1 MSLGPYFEVI
11 IAAVIWGSAG
21 AFIKYMNLPPVTTTF
36 FRLAVPSVI
45 LLTFFAVKGIR
56 LFKGNNKA
64 LLVASLLNVVR
75 QFLYFFGFTNT
86 SIGNAVI
93 IFFTWPIFVALL
105 EVPFLKERMTRKNL
119 VLILAAFAGI
129 VLVYLDK
136 KFSFSDH
143 DFIGMTAMALCSLIN
158 AASMI
163 IFKKVNAR
171 YSKYEMIFY

>member
-1 MSLGPYFEVI
+1 MVINSYLEVI
-11 IAAVIWGSAG
+11 IAAIIWGSAG
-21 AFIKYMNLPPVTTTF
+21 AFIKYMNLPPTTITF

-45 LLTFFAVKGIR
+45 LLAFFVVKGIR
-56 LFKGNNKA
+56 LSKGNNRS

-105 EVPFLKERMTRKNL
+105 EVPFLKEKMTRKNL
-119 VLILAAFAGI
+119 LLVLAAFAGI

-143 DFIGMTAMALCSLIN
+143 VLKT
-158 AASMI
+158 I
-163 IFKKVNAR
+163 IMLFG
-171 YSKYEMIFY
+171 I